1 MALVAY
7 FYWPKISFE
16 ELDELVSSLRD
27 PTVDKNLKVRETYL
41 LRTKNTIIEGST
53 VLELRKNVEIY
64 KMNIGKQ
71 IKLSN
76 LNFKLESRDGR
87 ISFDG
92 ERHKRRITFEERKR
106 TKQWEKKKKEKF
118 VKFWK
123 KDYNRR
129 TTSKKTRLA
138 MASGALGSIGLM
150 LSSSAAMGAI
160 ISYFVL
166 KVSYRVLNAW
176 YGPSLL
182 ILELSAPFLL
192 ASIIVLTTQSIEL
205 KSEENSYDRHLKKG
219 KNTFWG
225 IIESHFS
232 VVIEMSFIPLIYLI
246 YNDYSIMTNIN
257 VLSYALIKQTIDLS
271 ALEVIRA
278 ISLSIFI
285 GFLLTLVKNLVA
297 RSVYIGRI
305 TMKK

>member
-1 MALVAY
+1 MAETAY

-41 LRTKNTIIEGST
+41 MRTKNIIIEGSS

-64 KMNIGKQ
+64 KMNLGKQ

-76 LNFKLESRDGR
+76 LNFKLESRDGI

-92 ERHKRRITFEERKR
+92 DRHKRRITFEERKI

-123 KDYNRR
+123 KDYIRR
-129 TTSKKTRLA
+129 ATSRKTRLA
-138 MASGALGSIGLM
+138 RASGALGSFGLM
-150 LSSSAAMGAI
+150 LSSGAATGAI

-166 KVSYRVLNAW
+166 KASYRLLNAW
-176 YGPSLL
+176 YGSFLL
-182 ILELSAPFLL
+182 ILELSAPFSL
-192 ASIIVLTTQSIEL
+192 AFIIVLASQCIEL
-205 KSEENSYDRHLKKG
+205 KSEEYSYDRHLKMG

-257 VLSYALIKQTIDLS
+257 VLSYALIKQTIDLN
-271 ALEVIRA
+271 ALEVIWA

-285 GFLLTLVKNLVA
+285 GFLLTLLKNFVA
-297 RSVYIGRI
+297 RSVYIGRL
-305 TMKK
+305 TLRK